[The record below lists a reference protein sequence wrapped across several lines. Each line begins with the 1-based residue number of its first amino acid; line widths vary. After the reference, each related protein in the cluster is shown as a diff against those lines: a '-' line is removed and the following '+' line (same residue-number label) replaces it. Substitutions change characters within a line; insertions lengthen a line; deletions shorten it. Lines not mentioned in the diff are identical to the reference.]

1 MFNEIKDGMDT
12 QDATIANLQRGQ
24 PRRGPNVRRQ
34 QRHAHEPLAEFDEEY
49 ELVLG
54 DD

>member
-1 MFNEIKDGMDT
+1 MFNEIGDRMDT

-34 QRHAHEPLAEFDEEY
+34 QRRAHEPLTEFDEED
-49 ELVLG
+49 E
-54 DD
+54 